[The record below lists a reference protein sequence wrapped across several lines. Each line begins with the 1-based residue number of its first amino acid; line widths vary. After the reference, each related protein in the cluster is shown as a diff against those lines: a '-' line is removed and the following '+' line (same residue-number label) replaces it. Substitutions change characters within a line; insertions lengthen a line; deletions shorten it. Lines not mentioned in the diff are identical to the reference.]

1 MNRITARL
9 KAPKGLAL
17 ALFLAIVVVAVAQ
30 ISWWII
36 FQITISREQEKLYTQ
51 VAQNSAALATS
62 MLNHSY
68 DRLISDASALA
79 DGSDL
84 GQAKKSFDHLLTDLA
99 VRGYLLSDSAGKT
112 TVQGGVIDSALYYPL
127 TLRGESVLFFNS
139 SYPSQ
144 LVGQLNPDLV
154 YRGNDKQGAYVSP
167 WFTASM
173 FTLKP
178 EVLAHVKNKAF
189 HRVVMFVAEGSF
201 FVLLTLFGAFM
212 IYRTLHQSEE
222 LKLQQENFIHAVT
235 HEFKIPVAS
244 IKLYLET
251 MASQKIDKEK
261 CLSLVPRMLDDC
273 RRLEQLVD
281 NVLEAGRLTRQ
292 SHHLKL
298 SPANLSADL
307 AEYLEE
313 LQPLIERSRLKL
325 NTDIEPDLRVCSDY
339 QAMRRVISALVD
351 NAIKYSPETRRELTI
366 TAKRAG
372 SQCVLAFADRG
383 VGIEPHERRKIFDH
397 FYRTG
402 MESTRSVKGTG
413 LGLFLAKE
421 IVAEHNGSVEVR
433 SDGADCGS
441 TFIITLPLEKQA

>member
-9 KAPKGLAL
+9 RAPKGLAL
-17 ALFLAIVVVAVAQ
+17 ALFVAIVVVAVAQ
-30 ISWWII
+30 ISWWIL
-36 FQITISREQEKLYTQ
+36 FQITISREQENLYTK
-51 VAQNSAALATS
+51 VAQNSATLAAT
-62 MLNHSY
+62 MLNHYY

-79 DGSDL
+79 DGGDL
-84 GQAKKSFDHLLTDLA
+84 GQVKKSFDHLLADPA
-99 VRGYLLSDSAGKT
+99 VSGYLLSDLAGKT
-112 TVQGGVIDSALYYPL
+112 TAQVGVVDSALYYPL

-144 LVGQLNPDLV
+144 LVGRLNPDLA

-178 EVLAHVKNKAF
+178 EVLAQVKNKAF

-251 MASQKIDKEK
+251 MASQKIDKDK

-298 SPANLSADL
+298 APANLSADL
-307 AEYLEE
+307 ADYLE
-313 LQPLIERSRLKL
+313 
-325 NTDIEPDLRVCSDY
+325 
-339 QAMRRVISALVD
+339 
-351 NAIKYSPETRRELTI
+351 
-366 TAKRAG
+366 
-372 SQCVLAFADRG
+372 
-383 VGIEPHERRKIFDH
+383 
-397 FYRTG
+397 
-402 MESTRSVKGTG
+402 
-413 LGLFLAKE
+413 
-421 IVAEHNGSVEVR
+421 
-433 SDGADCGS
+433 
-441 TFIITLPLEKQA
+441 

>member
-1 MNRITARL
+1 MNRIAARL
-9 KAPKGLAL
+9 RAPKGLAL
-17 ALFLAIVVVAVAQ
+17 ALFVAIVVVAVAQ
-30 ISWWII
+30 ISWWIL
-36 FQITISREQEKLYTQ
+36 FQITISREQEQLYTK
-51 VAQNSAALATS
+51 VAQNSATLAAT

-68 DRLISDASALA
+68 DRLISDASASA
-79 DGSDL
+79 DGNDL
-84 GQAKKSFDHLLTDLA
+84 QQVNKSFDHLLADPA
-99 VRGYLLSDSAGKT
+99 MRGYLLSDSAGKT
-112 TVQGGVIDSALYYPL
+112 VQGGTIDSTFYYPIKA
-127 TLRGESVLFFNS
+127 RSVAVLFLNRE
-139 SYPSQ
+139 YPPQ
-144 LVGQLNPDLV
+144 LIAQLNPDLA
-154 YRGNDKQGAYVSP
+154 YHGNDKQGAYVSP

-178 EVLAHVKNKAF
+178 EVLARVRDKAF

-251 MASQKIDKEK
+251 MASQKIDKDK

-273 RRLEQLVD
+273 RRLEWLVD

-313 LQPLIERSRLKL
+313 LHPLIERSHLRLTTNL
-325 NTDIEPDLRVCSDY
+325 EPDLCVRSDY

-351 NAIKYSPETRRELTI
+351 NAIKYSPEARRELTI
-366 TAKRAG
+366 TAKRT
-372 SQCVLAFADRG
+372 SNRCVLAFADRG
-383 VGIEPHERRKIFDH
+383 VGIEPHERVRIFDR

-413 LGLFLAKE
+413 LGLFLVRE
-421 IVAEHNGSVEVR
+421 IVAEHGGSVEVH
-433 SDGADCGS
+433 SDGPDKGS
-441 TFIITLPLEKQA
+441 TFVITLPLEKQA

>member
-1 MNRITARL
+1 MNRITAKLR
-9 KAPKGLAL
+9 APKGLAL
-17 ALFLAIVVVAVAQ
+17 ALFVAIVVVAIAQ
-30 ISWWII
+30 ISWWIL
-36 FQITISREQEKLYTQ
+36 FQITISREQEQLYTK
-51 VAQNSAALATS
+51 VAQNSATLAAT

-68 DRLISDASALA
+68 DRLISDVSAFA
-79 DGSDL
+79 GGNDL
-84 GQAKKSFDHLLTDLA
+84 QRIRKSFDYLLTDPA
-99 VRGYLLSDSAGKT
+99 MSGYVLSDSAGKI
-112 TVQGGVIDSALYYPL
+112 TVQGGTIDSTLYYPL

-144 LVGQLNPDLV
+144 LIGQLNPDLA
-154 YRGNDKQGAYVSP
+154 YRSNDKQGAYVSP

-178 EVLAHVKNKAF
+178 EVLARVKNKAF
-189 HRVVMFVAEGSF
+189 HRVVMFVSEGSF

-273 RRLEQLVD
+273 QRLERLVD

-313 LQPLIERSRLKL
+313 LHPLIERSHLKL
-325 NTDIEPDLRVCSDY
+325 TTDIEPDLCVRADY
-339 QAMRRVISALVD
+339 QAMRRVVSALVD

-366 TAKRAG
+366 TGKRSG
-372 SQCVLAFADRG
+372 NRCVLAFADRG
-383 VGIEPHERRKIFDH
+383 VGIEPHERHKIFDR

-413 LGLFLAKE
+413 LGLFLVKE
-421 IVAEHNGSVEVR
+421 IVAEHGGSVEVH
-433 SDGADCGS
+433 SDGPDCGS
-441 TFIITLPLEKQA
+441 SFVITLPLEKQA

>member
-1 MNRITARL
+1 MKRITARL

-17 ALFLAIVVVAVAQ
+17 ALFIAIVIVAVAQ
-30 ISWWII
+30 ISWWIL
-36 FQITISREQEKLYTQ
+36 FQITISREQEQLYTKVSQ
-51 VAQNSAALATS
+51 YSATMTAE
-62 MLNHSY
+62 MLNRYY
-68 DRLISDASALA
+68 DRLITTVTALA
-79 DGSDL
+79 DD
-84 GQAKKSFDHLLTDLA
+84 ADIERIKKSFDHLLADPAL
-99 VRGYLLSDSAGKT
+99 RGYLISDSTGKT
-112 TVQGGVIDSALYYPL
+112 ILQGGTIDSTLYYPL
-127 TLRGESVLFFNS
+127 LLRGKSVLFFNGN
-139 SYPSQ
+139 YPSQ
-144 LVGQLNPDLV
+144 FVEHFNPDLA
-154 YRGNDKQGAYVSP
+154 YRGHDKQRAYVSP
-167 WFTASM
+167 WFTTGM

-178 EVLAHVKNKAF
+178 EVLARVRDKAF

-251 MASQKIDKEK
+251 MASQKIDQEK

-273 RRLEQLVD
+273 RRLERLVD

-313 LQPLIERSRLKL
+313 LHPLIEPNHLKL
-325 NTDIEPDLRVCSDY
+325 TTDIEPDLCVRSDY
-339 QAMRRVISALVD
+339 QAMYRVISALID
-351 NAIKYSPETRRELTI
+351 NAIKYSPQTRRELTI
-366 TAKRAG
+366 TAKRVG
-372 SQCVLAFADRG
+372 NQCLLAFADRG
-383 VGIEPHERRKIFDH
+383 VGIEPHEQRKVFDR

-413 LGLFLAKE
+413 LGLFLVKE
-421 IVAEHNGSVEVR
+421 IVAEHNGRVEVH
-433 SDGADCGS
+433 SDGPDQGS
-441 TFIITLPLEKQA
+441 TFVITLPLEKPA